1 MPLADS
7 SYRAPRFLNN
17 GHLLTIYPT
26 LFRQVLDVQYER
38 TRITTPDGDFLDLD
52 MSLIGSDRVVVL
64 THGLEGDSGRGYM
77 LGMVRA
83 LNIAGWD
90 AVAWNCR
97 GCSGETN
104 RLPRFYHS
112 GATEDLGAVIDHLLT
127 TPHYTSLSLVGFSLG
142 GNMTLKY
149 LGERGASLPEPIRSA
164 VAISVPCDLA
174 SSADRLAL
182 WSNRIYMRRFLHS
195 LRDKVERKRVLMG
208 DRLPSVDFR
217 EISTFHDFD
226 EYYTAPLH
234 GFRDAKDYWEQCSS
248 RRYLHGIRIPALL
261 VNALDDPFLAPA
273 CFPLEEAQ
281 ENPCLILETPASG
294 GHVGFVCFNEAGT
307 YWSEQRAVEFLG
319 ENLRQTDLNLY

>member
-1 MPLADS
+1 MPLAES

-26 LFRQVLDVQYER
+26 LFRSVHDVQYER

-52 MSLIGSDRVVVL
+52 ISRIGSDRVVVL

-77 LGMVRA
+77 RGMVRA
-83 LNIAGWD
+83 VNQAGWD

-112 GATEDLGAVIDHLLT
+112 GATEDLGAVIDHLLFDT
-127 TPHYTSLSLVGFSLG
+127 HYNSLSLVGFSLG

-149 LGERGASLPEPIRSA
+149 LGERGGDLPEQLRSA

-174 SSADRLAL
+174 SSADMLAH
-182 WSNRIYMRRFLHS
+182 WSNRIYMRRFLRS
-195 LRDKVERKRVLMG
+195 LRDKVERKRVL
-208 DRLPSVDFR
+208 LPGTLPEKDFR
-217 EISTFHDFD
+217 EIRTFHEFD

-234 GFRDAKDYWEQCSS
+234 GFRDAKVYWERCSS
-248 RRYLHGIRIPALL
+248 RQFLHGIRIPTLL

-273 CFPLEEAQ
+273 CFPLNEAR
-281 ENPCLILETPASG
+281 ENRCLTLETPASG
-294 GHVGFVCFNEAGT
+294 GHVGFVRFNDDGM
-307 YWSEQRAVEFLG
+307 YWSEERAVEFL
-319 ENLRQTDLNLY
+319 RQYLL